1 MSALADDLVRIA
13 KVDRA
18 RGYWTTVG
26 RRLIRDPVSVGLRG
40 IILLIAL
47 AAIWRLISAS
57 PIPIRAA

>member
-26 RRLIRDPVSVGLRG
+26 RRLIRDPVSVGCG
-40 IILLIAL
+40 G
-47 AAIWRLISAS
+47 
-57 PIPIRAA
+57 

>member
-26 RRLIRDPVSVGLRG
+26 RRLIARSGQR
-40 IILLIAL
+40 
-47 AAIWRLISAS
+47 RLCGE
-57 PIPIRAA
+57 